1 MLKKDEIER
10 AHTKIIIF
18 LLVVG
23 TKYEPLML
31 MSPKILAYAGAWIDV
46 ILCQETTI
54 SIR

>member
-1 MLKKDEIER
+1 MTRWESSHKDNY
-10 AHTKIIIF
+10 F

-46 ILCQETTI
+46 LLCQETTI